1 MAMIEKI
8 VRDELNTRVWTF
20 TEIANVST
28 TVELLTQMVY
38 DRMPTKDKLE
48 LVWDVEVFSGS
59 MEERIYFGELY
70 SRTIMSE
77 LRVMVADIVKDEL
90 SSAKIVFNKNEVD
103 KNEVSERSL
112 GGQSSKRRTP
122 DEASDSEE

>member
-1 MAMIEKI
+1 MIEEM
-8 VRDELNTRVWTF
+8 VRNELNTRVWTF
-20 TEIANVST
+20 KEIANVST
-28 TVELLTQMVY
+28 TVETLTKMVY
-38 DRMPTKDKLE
+38 ENLSNFDRLE
-48 LVWDVEVFSGS
+48 LVWDVEVVVNDNKV
-59 MEERIYFGELY
+59 IYFGELY
-70 SRTIMSE
+70 KEMVMSE

>member
-1 MAMIEKI
+1 MAMIEDM
-8 VRDELNTRVWTF
+8 VRNELNTRVWTF

-28 TVELLTQMVY
+28 TVETLTKMVFNNISNF
-38 DRMPTKDKLE
+38 DKLE

-59 MEERIYFGELY
+59 MEKRIHFGELY
-70 SRTIMSE
+70 TKMVMSE

>member
-1 MAMIEKI
+1 MAMIEEM
-8 VRDELNTRVWTF
+8 VRNELNTRVWTF
-20 TEIANVST
+20 KEIANVST
-28 TVELLTQMVY
+28 TVETLTKMVY
-38 DRMPTKDKLE
+38 ENLSNFDRLE
-48 LVWDVEVFSGS
+48 LVWDVEVVVNDNKV
-59 MEERIYFGELY
+59 IYFGELY
-70 SRTIMSE
+70 KEMVMSE